1 MNGDRASCS
10 TSSPATSPCR
20 RSGIKRIIPNK
31 RKHMSVLSTRRMPLS
46 TLQKEI
52 FQVMNLLDG
61 AKTSCLK
68 MANSSVVIATSKIFL
83 KYAGLVN
90 AGIAKQIYQRLKTPF
105 LTLLSNPVPESN
117 YCILCHIKILV
128 ERCPGLF
135 DADFKKFFAR
145 FVTSANWLGYCLV
158 GLCVR
163 FYVCG

>member
-1 MNGDRASCS
+1 
-10 TSSPATSPCR
+10 
-20 RSGIKRIIPNK
+20 
-31 RKHMSVLSTRRMPLS
+31 
-46 TLQKEI
+46 
-52 FQVMNLLDG
+52 MNLLDG

-135 DADFKKFFAR
+135 DSDFKKFFAR
-145 FVTSANWLGYCLV
+145 FERVWALG
-158 GLCVR
+158 
-163 FYVCG
+163 